1 MTAASPIAIGLVSY
15 ECRANAALDRA
26 CTWSLRLA
34 AAAAAA
40 VSAILG
46 GLLSGHG
53 DV

>member
-1 MTAASPIAIGLVSY
+1 MTAALPVAIGLVSY

-26 CTWSLRLA
+26 CTWPLRLA
-34 AAAAAA
+34 AVVAS

>member
-34 AAAAAA
+34 AAAAA